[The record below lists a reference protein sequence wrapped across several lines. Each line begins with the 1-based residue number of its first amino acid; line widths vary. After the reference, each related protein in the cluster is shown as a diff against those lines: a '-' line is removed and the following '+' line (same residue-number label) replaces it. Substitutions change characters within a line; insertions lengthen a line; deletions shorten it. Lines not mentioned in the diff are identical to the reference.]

1 MNNNSLAAA
10 SIHRRRSRVAV
21 FALLLFTLMFAA
33 KVHESTFG
41 KLNQESASKQHHDF
55 SSIAAVTRATNASK
69 IVLPLQHKNDHPEIA
84 DRRRCIIVHLHFH
97 KAGGTSI
104 LSYFKKLKL
113 VRCGLRRK
121 IILANAGDPE
131 FWGGLKSKGKDF
143 VSLEGNF
150 LTPDQMKNSS
160 KSCIHFLTTLRD
172 PWRRFRS
179 TYERELWL
187 ACQDKREGAEREDCI
202 AQNSLSK
209 WMQEREYQF
218 PRHSLWGGILAP
230 NYYIRML
237 NGINYDSHHE
247 VLSEF
252 HLEQAKSVM
261 RRFDLV
267 TLLEDTRDMK
277 NKLDTFFNTSTDD
290 DLPSISN
297 NYLKSWPS
305 YETIVGKSNEQRD
318 LFEKQNRLD
327 LEFYNW
333 VKEEM
338 IPRST
343 TPSSRTDF
351 HLHI

>member
-1 MNNNSLAAA
+1 MNNNSLAVA

-41 KLNQESASKQHHDF
+41 KLNKEAASKQHHDF
-55 SSIAAVTRATNASK
+55 TGSIAAVTRATNASK
-69 IVLPLQHKNDHPEIA
+69 TVLPLQHKNDPEIA
-84 DRRRCIIVHLHFH
+84 ITNYQAAHRRCIIVNLHFH

-179 TYERELWL
+179 TYEREL
-187 ACQDKREGAEREDCI
+187 
-202 AQNSLSK
+202 
-209 WMQEREYQF
+209 
-218 PRHSLWGGILAP
+218 
-230 NYYIRML
+230 
-237 NGINYDSHHE
+237 
-247 VLSEF
+247 
-252 HLEQAKSVM
+252 
-261 RRFDLV
+261 
-267 TLLEDTRDMK
+267 
-277 NKLDTFFNTSTDD
+277 
-290 DLPSISN
+290 
-297 NYLKSWPS
+297 
-305 YETIVGKSNEQRD
+305 
-318 LFEKQNRLD
+318 
-327 LEFYNW
+327 
-333 VKEEM
+333 
-338 IPRST
+338 
-343 TPSSRTDF
+343 
-351 HLHI
+351 

>member
-21 FALLLFTLMFAA
+21 FALLLMFAA
-33 KVHESTFG
+33 KKVG
-41 KLNQESASKQHHDF
+41 KLNQEAAF
-55 SSIAAVTRATNASK
+55 SSIAAVTTATNASK
-69 IVLPLQHKNDHPEIA
+69 TVLPLQHKHDHPEIA

-131 FWGGLKSKGKDF
+131 FWDGLKSKGKDF

-247 VLSEF
+247 SLLRIPF
-252 HLEQAKSVM
+252 G
-261 RRFDLV
+261 DL
-267 TLLEDTRDMK
+267 M
-277 NKLDTFFNTSTDD
+277 
-290 DLPSISN
+290 
-297 NYLKSWPS
+297 W
-305 YETIVGKSNEQRD
+305 
-318 LFEKQNRLD
+318 
-327 LEFYNW
+327 
-333 VKEEM
+333 
-338 IPRST
+338 
-343 TPSSRTDF
+343 SRN
-351 HLHI
+351 

>member
-1 MNNNSLAAA
+1 M
-10 SIHRRRSRVAV
+10 

-41 KLNQESASKQHHDF
+41 KLNQEAALKQHHDF
-55 SSIAAVTRATNASK
+55 SSSSIAAVTRATNASK
-69 IVLPLQHKNDHPEIA
+69 TVLPLQHKNDHPEIA

-121 IILANAGDPE
+121 IILANVQVILS
-131 FWGGLKSKGKDF
+131 FRK
-143 VSLEGNF
+143 VSNQKERTLFHLSNF
-150 LTPDQMKNSS
+150 LTPDQMRNSS
-160 KSCIHFLTTLRD
+160 KTCRYFLTTLRD

-202 AQNSLSK
+202 AQNSLSE

-247 VLSEF
+247 VLSEV

-261 RRFDLV
+261 RRFDVV

-277 NKLDTFFNTSTDD
+277 NKLETFFNTTTDD

-305 YETIVGKSNEQRD
+305 YETIVAKSNEQTD
-318 LFEKQNRLD
+318 LFKEQNRLD

-333 VKEEM
+333 VKEEF

-343 TPSSRTDF
+343 TQTDF
-351 HLHI
+351 HLHIRPTT